1 MILRRPIL
9 FLAIPL
15 FALTLLLT
23 MLSFS
28 QTAAAHVLPTQ
39 EEPAPALL
47 INEVD
52 ADTEGRDTLE
62 FVELYDGGV
71 GNTAL
76 DNYILVLFNGSN
88 DRAYA
93 NFDLSGFST
102 DANGYFVV
110 GNSLVASVAL
120 TFTNSRMQNGTD
132 AVALYAG
139 NPASYTNDLTVTAQD
154 LVDAVVYH
162 TNDEPDPELQT
173 LLNSGQTYVNEGG
186 GEDEETESIQ
196 RCPEGSGGA
205 HNTDTYILAA
215 PTPGGPCPFDRV
227 APDAPVTT
235 SPASSL
241 VNDGA
246 PLLSGTAE
254 AGATLT
260 ATVDAQNYAV
270 VVGADGSW
278 QIQLPNLPDGSYTPT
293 FTLRD
298 EAGNRSDPVAGTT
311 FTIDTVAPLTPT
323 LSMPAARTTLTNTTP
338 MLGGSAEPSTTLT
351 VTVGTQTLTTTVNA
365 DGSWVVQPE
374 ALADGIYTPTLTVRD
389 AAGNATGPVEADG
402 FTIDTS
408 DPSGPTDPDEPGES
422 NRELYLPIITRP
434 TAGG

>member
-9 FLAIPL
+9 FLALPL
-15 FALTLLLT
+15 LALGLLLA

-28 QTAAAHVLPTQ
+28 QTASAHVLPAQ
-39 EEPAPALL
+39 EEPVPALL

-52 ADTEGRDTLE
+52 ADTEGRDELE

-93 NFDLSGFST
+93 NFDLTGFRT

-139 NPASYTNDLTVTAQD
+139 DPASYTNDLTVTAQD
-154 LVDAVVYH
+154 LVDAVVYN
-162 TNDEPDPELQT
+162 TNDEPDPELQA

-186 GEDEETESIQ
+186 GEDEEMESIQ

-205 HNTDTYILAA
+205 RNTDTYILAT

-227 APDAPVTT
+227 APDAPVIT

-241 VNDGA
+241 INDGA
-246 PLLSGTAE
+246 PLLGGTAE

-260 ATVDAQNYAV
+260 ATVDAQDYAV
-270 VVGADGSW
+270 VVGTDGNW
-278 QIQLPNLPDGSYTPT
+278 QIQLPDLPDGSYLPT

-298 EAGNRSDPVAGTT
+298 EAGNRSEPMPGTS

-323 LSMPAARTTLTNTTP
+323 LSLPAARTTLTNTTP
-338 MLGGSAEPSTTLT
+338 TLGGSAEPSTTLT
-351 VTVGTQTLTTTVNA
+351 VTVDTQTLTTTVNA
-365 DGSWVVQPE
+365 DGSWAVQPE
-374 ALADGIYTPTLTVRD
+374 ALADGVYTPTLTVRD
-389 AAGNATGPVEADG
+389 AAGNVTGPVEADS

-408 DPSGPTDPDEPGES
+408 DPGSPTSPTSPDEP

-434 TAGG
+434 ASGG